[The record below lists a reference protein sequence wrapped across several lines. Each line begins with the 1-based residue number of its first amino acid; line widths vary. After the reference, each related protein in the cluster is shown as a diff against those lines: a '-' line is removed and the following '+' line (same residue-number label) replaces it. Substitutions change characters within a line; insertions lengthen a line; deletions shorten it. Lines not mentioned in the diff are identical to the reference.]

1 MNKQDIARP
10 RNFEDI
16 LYRIEQVKKN
26 VKTNVE
32 TLTKINNE
40 LNNFMTST
48 LKQVT
53 NLQTQIDG
61 KVMTWYYE
69 GIPTLENQP
78 ANNWND
84 KEKETHIGDL
94 YYDRNTG
101 YTYIFEYSNEQYMWK
116 EIVDKDLKQALALA
130 NAAQDTADSK
140 RRIFIEQPS
149 PPYDN
154 GDLWIKN
161 EEIYICQI
169 SKSEGQEYQ
178 EQDFINNLKYTDNT
192 VANAIIDEL
201 GGTTT
206 KVLQGQVVTITSGF
220 AKFTDL
226 SDPNSSTTIA
236 GENIT
241 TGSIKSQNYIENQSG
256 TKIDLEDGTIDTK
269 NFKVDEDGNV
279 NLENG
284 ATVISEKGLMNTY
297 TYDTKGFKIVGFIGD
312 DIFSP
317 TKANKESVTIDFIIP
332 EGLNITKAF
341 VYLFHTPM
349 YWGTNNSSV
358 WGWCRNLKLYKTNN
372 MYSRQIVGEYFGGY
386 NENDNTTYDEITG
399 AFGTNGF
406 TAQTASDSSHITE
419 KTVSEDISEV
429 LKDESG
435 NTISGLHQLRIE
447 SDFNFTEELTQEN
460 ISSKTGFVF
469 AVLRIDGFMTYENLK
484 SKEIMTENNINIVSE
499 DNKNIITEGL

>member
-1 MNKQDIARP
+1 MASGARTIEDLE
-10 RNFEDI
+10 RKYNFAE
-16 LYRIEQVKKN
+16 LLGLASN
-26 VKTNVE
+26 VKMQSKSIVKVE
-32 TLTKINNE
+32 NE

-61 KVMTWYYE
+61 KVTTWYYE

-78 ANNWND
+78 ANNWSD

-94 YYDRNTG
+94 YYDKSTG
-101 YTYIFEYSNEQYMWK
+101 YTYIFEYSKEQYMWK
-116 EIVDKDLKQALALA
+116 EIVDKDLKKALALA

-140 RRIFIEQPS
+140 RRIFLEQPS

-169 SKSEGQEYQ
+169 SKSEGQEFE

-192 VANAIIDEL
+192 IANAIIDEL

-206 KVLQGQVVTITSGF
+206 TVLQGQVVTISKSF

-226 SDPNSSTTIA
+226 SNPNSSTTIA

-241 TGSIKSQNYIENQSG
+241 TGSIKSQNYIKNQSG
-256 TKIDLEDGTIDTK
+256 TKINLEDGTIDTK
-269 NFKVDEDGNV
+269 NFKVDEGGNV

-297 TYDTKGFKIVGFIGD
+297 TYDTKGFQSVGFMGD
-312 DIFSP
+312 DIIFP
-317 TKANKESVTIDFIIP
+317 TKVYKENAIIDFIIP

-349 YWGTNNSSV
+349 YWATDSSSV
-358 WGWCRNLKLYKTNN
+358 WGWCRNLKLYKANN
-372 MYSRQIVGEYFGGY
+372 MYSRQIAGEYFGGY
-386 NENDNTTYDEITG
+386 SENDSTMYDEIIG
-399 AFGTNGF
+399 AFGTNGY
-406 TAQTASDSSHITE
+406 TAQTATNSSHITE
-419 KTVSEDISEV
+419 KIISEDISEI
-429 LKDESG
+429 LKDTSG
-435 NTISGLHQLRIE
+435 NTISGLHQLKIE
-447 SDFNFTEELTQEN
+447 SDYNFAEELTQDN
-460 ISSKTGFVF
+460 IVSKTGSVF
-469 AVLRIDGFMTYENLK
+469 AVLRIDGFMTYE
-484 SKEIMTENNINIVSE
+484 I
-499 DNKNIITEGL
+499 

>member
-1 MNKQDIARP
+1 MASGARTIEDLE
-10 RNFEDI
+10 RKYNFAK
-16 LYRIEQVKKN
+16 LLGLASN
-26 VKTNVE
+26 VKMQSKSIVKVENELINMLNSLIINLKDVLNSQSEVSLWFYSGTPTISNKPYADWTTPSDHDGDIYYDQATGYVYQYKHSNAEWVLNTDTNLIQAMVMTNVE
-32 TLTKINNE
+32 IDTTDDNE
-40 LNNFMTST
+40 R
-48 LKQVT
+48 
-53 NLQTQIDG
+53 
-61 KVMTWYYE
+61 KVYF
-69 GIPTLENQP
+69 
-78 ANNWND
+78 A
-84 KEKETHIGDL
+84 
-94 YYDRNTG
+94 
-101 YTYIFEYSNEQYMWK
+101 
-116 EIVDKDLKQALALA
+116 
-130 NAAQDTADSK
+130 
-140 RRIFIEQPS
+140 QPS
-149 PPYDN
+149 PPYSS
-154 GDLWIKN
+154 GDWWIKTDGSLFV
-161 EEIYICQI
+161 CQLGRAI
-169 SKSEGQEYQ
+169 GTYQ
-178 EQDFINNLKYTDNT
+178 EDDFIVATKYTPT
-192 VANAIIDEL
+192 VASVEGDVI
-201 GGTTT
+201 TV
-206 KVLQGQVVTITSGF
+206 KRGQVIKMSDVF
-220 AKFTDL
+220 ASFTDL
-226 SDPNSSTTIA
+226 ATGGSTIIN

-297 TYDTKGFKIVGFIGD
+297 TYDTKGFKIVGFMGD

-349 YWGTNNSSV
+349 YWGTNNSYV
-358 WGWCRNLKLYKTNN
+358 WGWCRNLKLYKANN

-386 NENDNTTYDEITG
+386 NENDNTVYDEITG

-460 ISSKTGFVF
+460 IVSKTGFVF